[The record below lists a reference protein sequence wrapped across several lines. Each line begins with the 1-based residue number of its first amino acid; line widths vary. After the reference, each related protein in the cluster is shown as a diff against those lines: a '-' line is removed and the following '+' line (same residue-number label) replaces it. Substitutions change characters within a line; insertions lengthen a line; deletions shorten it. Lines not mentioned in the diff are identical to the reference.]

1 MNNDDYITATMDA
14 ERKWWTENSFRA
26 IWESRAWVCFD
37 GTRWLAMRIGNLALT
52 GAGATVEE
60 AIEALRAQEVQK

>member
-1 MNNDDYITATMDA
+1 MSFLETLNHVREQACDA
-14 ERKWWTENSFRA
+14 ADLRA

-37 GTRWLAMRIGNLALT
+37 GTRWLAMRIGKLAIT

-60 AIEALRAQEVQK
+60 AIEALRAQEVQE